1 MSGKPQASGGNAGTT
16 KRQNMTKKQMREH
29 KAGIARRRAQILS
42 QSKGK
47 KLGENLCIY
56 LGGVG
61 QKGKR

>member
-1 MSGKPQASGGNAGTT
+1 
-16 KRQNMTKKQMREH
+16 MTKKQMREH
-29 KAGIARRRAQILS
+29 KAGIARRREAILR

-61 QKGKR
+61 QKGKH